1 MTTGSDTLVAV
12 EPLVPV
18 VGRASTTDTEAPPR
32 QVWVEIMTTQEVV
45 AVGLR
50 TILENAEG
58 HLSITTKGPLN
69 ARLDAEPD
77 VVLFDVIKLHDDD
90 GGELD
95 RLLRQT
101 ASCIIA
107 VDRTLSPVLGR
118 RARDRGVEWRVTL
131 NITGDELV
139 TLIHDAVAGA
149 LDESAVAQEW
159 DSAEH
164 LGEAA
169 GLSPREGSVLG
180 LVVSGLSNQQIADRL
195 YLSINSVKTYIR
207 STYRKVGVSS
217 RAQAVAWG
225 IQHGFPVRDE
235 V

>member
-1 MTTGSDTLVAV
+1 MTTSSDILVPV
-12 EPLVPV
+12 DPLVPV
-18 VGRASTTDTEAPPR
+18 VGRASTADAQASPR

-77 VVLFDVIKLHDDD
+77 VVLYDVIKLHDDD

-95 RLLRQT
+95 QLLRQT

-131 NITGDELV
+131 NITGDQLV

-164 LGEAA
+164 LGETA

-225 IQHGFPVRDE
+225 IQHGFPVNAE
-235 V
+235 H

>member
-1 MTTGSDTLVAV
+1 MTTSRHGGQVLH
-12 EPLVPV
+12 
-18 VGRASTTDTEAPPR
+18 G

-58 HLSITTKGPLN
+58 GLTITTQSPLD
-69 ARLDAEPD
+69 AAPDAEPD
-77 VVLFDVIKLHDDD
+77 VVLYDVIKLHGKDCR
-90 GGELD
+90 ELD

-118 RARDRGVEWRVTL
+118 RAKDAGVEWRITL
-131 NITGDELV
+131 GITGDELV
-139 TLIHDAVAGA
+139 TLIHETVAGN
-149 LDESAVAQEW
+149 LDECTVAHEW
-159 DSAEH
+159 DSADH

-225 IQHGFPVRDE
+225 IQHGFPVDSE
-235 V
+235 A

>member
-225 IQHGFPVRDE
+225 IQHGFPVNDE

>member
-1 MTTGSDTLVAV
+1 MTTSSDTLVPV
-12 EPLVPV
+12 DPLVPV
-18 VGRASTTDTEAPPR
+18 VGRASTADTQASPR

-50 TILENAEG
+50 TILETAEG
-58 HLSITTKGPLN
+58 HLSITTRGPID
-69 ARLDAEPD
+69 AALDAEPD
-77 VVLFDVIKLHDDD
+77 VVLYDVIKLHDDD
-90 GGELD
+90 GSELD
-95 RLLRQT
+95 QLLRQT

-131 NITGDELV
+131 NITGDQLV
-139 TLIHDAVAGA
+139 TLIHDAIAGA
-149 LDESAVAQEW
+149 LDESAVAEVW
-159 DSAEH
+159 DTAEH
-164 LGEAA
+164 LGEVA

-225 IQHGFPVRDE
+225 IQHGFPVNVE
-235 V
+235 G